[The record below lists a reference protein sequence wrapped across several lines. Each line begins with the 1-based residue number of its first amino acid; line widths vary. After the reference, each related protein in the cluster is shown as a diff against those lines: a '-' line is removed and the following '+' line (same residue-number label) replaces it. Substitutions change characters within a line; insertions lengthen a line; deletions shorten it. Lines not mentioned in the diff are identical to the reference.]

1 MIVPLMMTA
10 QATLNGAGHG
20 VVRFSPG
27 IYNVKWH
34 LTQATVKCSTAVK
47 EATAQL
53 TSFPY
58 TLPGTSTGS
67 TGDTTSLDL
76 LLTASQEITCTWEGG
91 DAGAIATFTIIGTK
105 EIVGV

>member
-1 MIVPLMMTA
+1 MIMPLMLTA
-10 QATLNGAGHG
+10 QTTLNSAGHG

-27 IYNVKWH
+27 RYDVKWH

-58 TLPGTSTGS
+58 TLPGSGSGS
-67 TGDTTSLDL
+67 TGDTTSLDI

-91 DAGAIATFTIIGTK
+91 DSGAIATFTITGTK
-105 EIVGV
+105 EVTGI